1 GQGGDARP
9 DAGLDLLAAE
19 LHLLRGE
26 FDDVRRA
33 AAEYGNHAIVA
44 TLEAAVELLTGDTQ
58 AALAQYEKAYEAVKK
73 KTRKRK
79 VYLPYFSGLL
89 HVLALLKAGD
99 AESLA
104 RAEAVARAGSEDR
117 KNYWQSAYHV
127 LQQIVAL
134 RTVGIESSS
143 NHRSH
148 ALYLH
153 EDWLC
158 VLLGGL
164 LTLWQD
170 RPEQDDVD
178 ITATR
183 LAELQ
188 RVSAASGYTWLAA
201 EAADVASQLQDRA
214 ASPASEHAAFREK
227 SGAVGLVEFI
237 PYQEP
242 WQRAL
247 DALLLVRRDPSADE
261 KNQAP
266 ADTRMVWLV
275 DCDKS
280 QRWFRV
286 APLLQKRT
294 QRGWTKGRNV
304 SLKRLRLEP
313 DMLDC
318 LTHQDRRICTCI
330 EEEIYGRGWG
340 GRYAETEYT
349 LDAGRAMPHLIGH
362 PLVFWEQD
370 RETHIEV
377 VAGQPELVVTEKK
390 GEIRLKF
397 EPPLPEEVNGSSTV
411 IVKESERRIKVI
423 SVTAEQRHV
432 ARILGPAGLKAPAKA
447 VEQVRTTLASLTS
460 LLTVHSDVGLVD
472 SELPTVDADPRAHVH
487 LFPLGEG
494 LRAELL
500 VRPFPG
506 AETTCRP
513 GEGRETVIAEVEGRR
528 QQARRDLKAERRHAA
543 RVLDACRTL
552 KSLDE
557 GGGPWAIDDPVD
569 CLEVLTELQDLQDM
583 DEVVVAWPEGE
594 KMKVT
599 APVSISQFR
608 VSIRSAQD
616 WFSASGKLHVD
627 ENRVLDMRQLLDLIK
642 QTPTRFLPLGDRQF
656 VALT

>member
-1 GQGGDARP
+1 MRSAEAGTKNDSFELYLTLDENERALVELTAVLTAGTARTKLAAALRTLRVYESGTKPYTGKSLLSVIERLATKGVLAWDGSHARCHPAVIERVNRHLAAEGSFDAMAEAARVAVPLMRHTYRRQFHSREEAIREVRIAMYRHNESLLAELVDACSNTFPITASQPHPLVQICQNPFDGQWLVTFPPSIVECVVAAWLESGISILCPVGDVLPFLREWPLPSGQGGDARP

-201 EAADVASQLQDRA
+201 EAADVASRLQDRA
-214 ASPASEHAAFREK
+214 AAPAGEHAAFREQ
-227 SGAVGLVEFI
+227 SGAVGLVEVI

-247 DALLLVRRDPSADE
+247 DALLLVRRDPSGEE
-261 KNQAP
+261 KKEAP
-266 ADTRMVWLV
+266 ADARMVWLV
-275 DCDKS
+275 DCNES
-280 QRWFRV
+280 QRWYRV

-304 SLKRLRLEP
+304 SLKRLRLDP

-318 LTHQDRRICTCI
+318 LTHQDRRIC
-330 EEEIYGRGWG
+330 E
-340 GRYAETEYT
+340 
-349 LDAGRAMPHLIGH
+349 
-362 PLVFWEQD
+362 
-370 RETHIEV
+370 
-377 VAGQPELVVTEKK
+377 
-390 GEIRLKF
+390 
-397 EPPLPEEVNGSSTV
+397 
-411 IVKESERRIKVI
+411 
-423 SVTAEQRHV
+423 
-432 ARILGPAGLKAPAKA
+432 
-447 VEQVRTTLASLTS
+447 
-460 LLTVHSDVGLVD
+460 
-472 SELPTVDADPRAHVH
+472 
-487 LFPLGEG
+487 
-494 LRAELL
+494 
-500 VRPFPG
+500 
-506 AETTCRP
+506 
-513 GEGRETVIAEVEGRR
+513 
-528 QQARRDLKAERRHAA
+528 
-543 RVLDACRTL
+543 
-552 KSLDE
+552 
-557 GGGPWAIDDPVD
+557 
-569 CLEVLTELQDLQDM
+569 
-583 DEVVVAWPEGE
+583 
-594 KMKVT
+594 
-599 APVSISQFR
+599 
-608 VSIRSAQD
+608 
-616 WFSASGKLHVD
+616 
-627 ENRVLDMRQLLDLIK
+627 
-642 QTPTRFLPLGDRQF
+642 
-656 VALT
+656 